1 MNEYVKAVATR
12 LKPPAHDADPKVV
25 MTWRWFVAL
34 TTGVTAMALS
44 VHIAL
49 ACGLLAGVTGYPGF
63 ARATDVETLKAEAR
77 VQRIRELSK
86 DLLDTKQKQCVAS
99 GDVKRLYLQTYNE
112 LRAEYF
118 GLTRREFPDPNC
130 DNF

>member
-25 MTWRWFVAL
+25 MAWRWFVAL

-49 ACGLLAGVTGYPGF
+49 ACGLLVSVTGYPGF
-63 ARATDVETLKAEAR
+63 ARAGDVEILKKQAA
-77 VQRIRELSK
+77 VQRVRELSK
-86 DLLDTKQKQCVAS
+86 DLLDTKQKQCIAT
-99 GDVKRLYLQTYNE
+99 GEVKQLYLRTYNE

-118 GLTRREFPDPNC
+118 DLTRREFPNPDC
-130 DNF
+130 RDF